1 MYPFENNVAISDCM
15 AGTLPIYALFRFL
28 SFDTE
33 TSYQLW
39 WMSCCA
45 LNYACACWAFR
56 KMGISVFASAIGAY
70 IFAFGINNLSQ
81 FMHLQM
87 NCKFFIPLVLVH
99 LVLFLNSG
107 KLKYFLFCLLAFVL
121 QFYSNVYLA
130 LFLSLFVFLFLAIY
144 LPTNGRLTKLKQVIS
159 ARKLVY
165 LSLSFIAAVGLILLV
180 ALPYYWMNAGTP
192 LQYDYI
198 SYNLP
203 NLYSYFFTQ
212 GNVLF
217 WDILKS
223 PPIKEGPLW
232 YLHELFPGL
241 FVYLGF
247 LSALGYFIY
256 WLIKDRKGF
265 PIQLILLMVSLGFII
280 LFSRDAEKNSL
291 FFYIQPLPGFS
302 NLRLPARFMIVMVF
316 GMIWSGVIMLDRLAN
331 KKFIWVYILIVPL
344 VLLDN
349 SFELPKN
356 QLRTSSKNRRYRT
369 EVFEHLI
376 TLSNI
381 NNNSIVAVVNTKSQ
395 DDSFQLDVM
404 LATQKL
410 NLYTLNGYSSTCVT
424 ELCYAFHDPN
434 HVGLKQWMQRFY
446 MDQNKVTIINF

>member
-28 SFDTE
+28 SFDAE

-45 LNYACACWAFR
+45 LNYVCASWAFR
-56 KMGISVFASAIGAY
+56 KMGVSVFSSALGAY

-87 NCKFFIPLVLVH
+87 NCKFFMPLVLAYMY
-99 LVLFLNSG
+99 LFLKTG
-107 KLKYFLFCLLAFVL
+107 GLKYFSFSMLAFVF

-130 LFLSLFVFLFLAIY
+130 LFLSLFVFLFLVIY
-144 LPTNGRLTKLKQVIS
+144 LPTNAGFAKLKQLITV
-159 ARKLVY
+159 RKLVY
-165 LSLSFIAAVGLILLV
+165 LSLIFLAGVGLILLV
-180 ALPYYWMNAGTP
+180 ALPYYNMNAGTP

-203 NLYSYFFTQ
+203 NFYSYFFTQ
-212 GNVLF
+212 ENVLF

-247 LSALGYFIY
+247 FSALVYFIY

-265 PIQLILLMVSLGFII
+265 PIQLTLLMVNLGFII
-280 LFSRDAEKNSL
+280 LFSRDAEQNSL
-291 FFYIQPLPGFS
+291 FFYIQHLPGFS

-316 GMIWSGVIMLDRLAN
+316 GMIWLGVIMLDRLVN
-331 KKFIWVYILIVPL
+331 KKHIWMYILLVPL

-349 SFELPKN
+349 SFEIPKN
-356 QLRTSSKNRRYRT
+356 PLRTSSKNRRYRT

-376 TLSNI
+376 TLSNT
-381 NNNSIVAVVNTKSQ
+381 NNNAIVAVVNTKNQ

-410 NLYTLNGYSSTCVT
+410 NLFTFNGYSSTCVT